1 MTRRRFIP
9 AGAAFAASASA
20 ADSSKAVLI
29 ELRRIQFRNSA
40 DNQRQRTTDFTR
52 LQVAAL
58 QRAGAG
64 PTGVFASSI
73 APHTPFFLTLISY
86 ASFSAMEDVLGKL
99 AADGEYQTALEAY
112 NAVPGL

>member
-1 MTRRRFIP
+1 MTRRTFMTASAVL
-9 AGAAFAASASA
+9 AGAVASA
-20 ADSSKAVLI
+20 ADGPKPVLI

-40 DNQRQRTTDFTR
+40 DNQRQRSMDFTR

-73 APHTPFFLTLISY
+73 APHTPFFLTLTSY
-86 ASFSAMEDVLGKL
+86 ASFTAMEGVLGKL
-99 AADGEYQTALEAY
+99 AADGEHQKALEAY
-112 NAVPGL
+112 NAQ